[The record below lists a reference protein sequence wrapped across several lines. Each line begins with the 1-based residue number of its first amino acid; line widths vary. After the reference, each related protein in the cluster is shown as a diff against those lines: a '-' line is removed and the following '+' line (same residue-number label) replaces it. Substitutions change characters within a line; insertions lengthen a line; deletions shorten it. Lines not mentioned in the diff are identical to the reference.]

1 MNVFAEGVLPVKK
14 EVRGGLIQDAY
25 RSCAEAVELRK
36 VAAFQDLC
44 SCRCKVI
51 WAHDIFEQM
60 FVLWPVSFNRG
71 CAFIH
76 PAPAQRTN
84 RNHAGGFHT
93 GGLAEPIKHLA
104 IQAEPRFSFFGTP
117 IEIHAE

>member
-1 MNVFAEGVLPVKK
+1 MPTTSQIGRVALGSVERMCLERVLPLKE

-25 RSCAEAVELRK
+25 RSCAEAV
-36 VAAFQDLC
+36 AACQDLC
-44 SCRCKVI
+44 PCRCKVI

-93 GGLAEPIKHLA
+93 G
-104 IQAEPRFSFFGTP
+104 
-117 IEIHAE
+117 